1 LVLPFERCEVEDE
14 VFEADE
20 DCEDG
25 EDFEEGLLDEEDCR
39 V

>member
-14 VFEADE
+14 EFVADE
-20 DCEDG
+20 DCED
-25 EDFEEGLLDEEDCR
+25 DFEGLLDEEDCK

>member
-1 LVLPFERCEVEDE
+1 VTCGEVEDE
-14 VFEADE
+14 DFEADE
-20 DCEDG
+20 DCEDDA